1 MAKRLRM
8 GTFAAAMPG
17 FGGAVVTIADD
28 DDCRIGISAV
38 VAPHTQYGFVWL
50 SIAAGN
56 AGWRY
61 MFPLSRA
68 AAEHELAKARRA
80 TKLGGFGGE
89 RWMPVPM
96 LAARVSPFGREIA
109 SLAPGASAVYFV
121 QQGNG
126 GPIKVGTTNDL
137 QRRLAQLQTASPSDL
152 VLIAVAPGGAELEAS
167 IHARCAEFRLRGEWF
182 RAEDAL
188 LDAIAEVT
196 RVAY

>member
-8 GTFAAAMPG
+8 GTFATAMPG

-38 VAPHTQYGFVWL
+38 VAPHAQNGFVWL
-50 SIAAGN
+50 SISAGD

-61 MFPLSRA
+61 TFPLSRA

-80 TKLGGFGGE
+80 TKLSGGA

-96 LAARVSPFGREIA
+96 LAARISPFGRETA
-109 SLAPGASAVYFV
+109 ALAPGASAVYFV
-121 QQGNG
+121 QQGDG

-137 QRRLAQLQTASPSDL
+137 QRRLAQLQTASSSDL
-152 VLIAVAPGGAELEAS
+152 VLIAVAPGGIELEAS
-167 IHARCAEFRLRGEWF
+167 VHARCAEFRLRGEWF
-182 RAEDAL
+182 RAEGRPA
-188 LDAIAEVT
+188 
-196 RVAY
+196 